1 MSLYA
6 YAESWRWS
14 ELKKYS
20 FISNLMFHYRN
31 LLRWEPR
38 LFWASVFV
46 VLPSLISTF
55 FKSILPATVVQ
66 GVEEHWDINIYIIIL
81 VGTILCMWLFSMVEG
96 GLKEYCENYDFV
108 YRMHYMEL
116 YADKKM
122 SLDYDVLEDSQTEEL
137 ANQAHIAVFQGRGI
151 QDSIM
156 VFMSFSINV
165 IGILFYG
172 FFLAKINIIL
182 IVIIILSEMI
192 VFMLLTYA
200 RKKEEAKWP
209 EMSCAVRK
217 MEYLTSNAGNIDTG
231 KDVRVFGLHKWLL
244 KKYDK
249 ALFDM
254 GKLSLSTQNG
264 HFLSSIVEVTL
275 AFIKNC
281 IMYVLL
287 LSHLYEGK
295 MGVSEFVFY
304 VAVIGN
310 YSFYLNGALRDLN
323 KFGLISQYFNQLR
336 LFLNIQSKWE
346 NNKGVGKESVDKLMR
361 TGIEIEFRNVTFAY
375 PGEEKPILK
384 KFSLVIKKGEKL
396 ALLGLNGAGKTTI
409 VKLLCG
415 FYQPQEGD
423 IFVNG
428 MNRNVFTREEYY
440 RLISVVFQDYT
451 FLPLSIDENIAG
463 CFEQDID
470 YRKIETC
477 IAKSG
482 FYDKYSNL
490 SSKGKTLLIRE
501 VNEEAVDI
509 SGGEKQKVLFARA
522 LYKNAPIMVLDE
534 PTAAL
539 DAIAESEQYLRLKD
553 VAEGKT
559 VLFISHRLSS
569 TTFCDRVVLVENGQI
584 IEEGTHDELMK
595 AEGKYHELYEMQRRY
610 YCERNEEEEG
620 MK

>member
-1 MSLYA
+1 MSLYVH
-6 YAESWRWS
+6 AESWRWS

-20 FISNLMFHYRN
+20 FISNLMFHYIN

-38 LFWASVFV
+38 LFWASVLV
-46 VLPSLISTF
+46 VLPSLIATF

-66 GVEEHWDINIYIIIL
+66 GVEEHWNINIYIIIL
-81 VGTILCMWLFSMVEG
+81 VGTILCMWLFSMIEG

-108 YRMHYMEL
+108 YRMHYMEI

-122 SLDYDVLEDSQTEEL
+122 SLDYDVLEDNQTEEL
-137 ANQAHIAVFQGRGI
+137 ANQAHVAVFQGRGI

-165 IGILFYG
+165 IGVLLYG
-172 FFLAKINIIL
+172 FFLAKINIVL
-182 IVIIILSEMI
+182 IVIVILSEMI

-200 RKKEEAKWP
+200 RKKEEANCSQ
-209 EMSCAVRK
+209 MSCAVRK

-244 KKYDK
+244 RKYDK

-254 GKLSLSTQNG
+254 EKLSLSTQNG
-264 HFLSSIVEVTL
+264 YFLSSIAEVTL
-275 AFIKNC
+275 TFIKNF

-287 LSHLYEGK
+287 LSYLYEGK
-295 MGVSEFVFY
+295 MEVSEFVFY

-310 YSFYLNGALRDLN
+310 YSFYLNGVIRNLN

-346 NNKGVGKESVDKLMR
+346 NNKGVGKECVEELLQN
-361 TGIEIEFRNVTFAY
+361 GIEIEFRNITFAY

-384 KFSLVIKKGEKL
+384 KFNLVIRRGEKL

-423 IFVNG
+423 ILVNG
-428 MNRNVFTREEYY
+428 MNRNVFSREEYY

-470 YRKIETC
+470 YHKIETC
-477 IAKSG
+477 LVKSG
-482 FYDKYSNL
+482 FHAKHSKL
-490 SSKGKTLLIRE
+490 SSKGKKLLVRE
-501 VNEEAVDI
+501 VNEEAIDI

-610 YCERNEEEEG
+610 YCERNEEEERR
-620 MK
+620 K

>member
-1 MSLYA
+1 MSQYA
-6 YAESWRWS
+6 YAESWRYS

-31 LLRWEPR
+31 LLKWEPR
-38 LFWASVFV
+38 LFWASVLV

-55 FKSILPATVVQ
+55 FKSILPAIVVQ
-66 GVEEHWDINIYIIIL
+66 GVEEHWDINIYIMIL
-81 VGTILCMWLFSMVEG
+81 LGTILCMWLFSMVEG

-182 IVIIILSEMI
+182 IVIVFLSEMI

-200 RKKEEAKWP
+200 RKREEAKWP

-244 KKYDK
+244 RKYDK

-264 HFLSSIVEVTL
+264 YFLSGIVEVTV

-281 IMYVLL
+281 IMYVMLL
-287 LSHLYEGK
+287 FYLYEGN

-304 VAVIGN
+304 IAVIGN

-323 KFGLISQYFNQLR
+323 KFGLISHYFNQLR
-336 LFLNIQSKWE
+336 LFLNIRSKWE
-346 NNKGVGKESVDKLMR
+346 NNKGVGKESVDELMR

-375 PGEEKPILK
+375 PGEEKTILK
-384 KFSLVIKKGEKL
+384 KFNLIIKKGEKL

-423 IFVNG
+423 IFING

-490 SSKGKTLLIRE
+490 SSNGKTLLIRE

-522 LYKNAPIMVLDE
+522 LYKDAPIMVLDE

-539 DAIAESEQYLRLKD
+539 DAIAESELYLRLKD

-584 IEEGTHDELMK
+584 IQEGTHDELMK
-595 AEGKYHELYEMQRRY
+595 AEGKYHELYEMQSRY

>member
-1 MSLYA
+1 M
-6 YAESWRWS
+6 
-14 ELKKYS
+14 
-20 FISNLMFHYRN
+20 
-31 LLRWEPR
+31 
-38 LFWASVFV
+38 
-46 VLPSLISTF
+46 
-55 FKSILPATVVQ
+55 
-66 GVEEHWDINIYIIIL
+66 
-81 VGTILCMWLFSMVEG
+81 
-96 GLKEYCENYDFV
+96 
-108 YRMHYMEL
+108 
-116 YADKKM
+116 
-122 SLDYDVLEDSQTEEL
+122 
-137 ANQAHIAVFQGRGI
+137 
-151 QDSIM
+151 
-156 VFMSFSINV
+156 
-165 IGILFYG
+165 
-172 FFLAKINIIL
+172 
-182 IVIIILSEMI
+182 
-192 VFMLLTYA
+192 
-200 RKKEEAKWP
+200 
-209 EMSCAVRK
+209 
-217 MEYLTSNAGNIDTG
+217 
-231 KDVRVFGLHKWLL
+231 
-244 KKYDK
+244 
-249 ALFDM
+249 
-254 GKLSLSTQNG
+254 
-264 HFLSSIVEVTL
+264 
-275 AFIKNC
+275 
-281 IMYVLL
+281 
-287 LSHLYEGK
+287 
-295 MGVSEFVFY
+295 
-304 VAVIGN
+304 
-310 YSFYLNGALRDLN
+310 
-323 KFGLISQYFNQLR
+323 
-336 LFLNIQSKWE
+336 
-346 NNKGVGKESVDKLMR
+346 
-361 TGIEIEFRNVTFAY
+361 
-375 PGEEKPILK
+375 
-384 KFSLVIKKGEKL
+384 
-396 ALLGLNGAGKTTI
+396 
-409 VKLLCG
+409 LCG

>member
-14 ELKKYS
+14 EMKKYC

-31 LLRWEPR
+31 LLKWEPR
-38 LFWASVFV
+38 LFWASILV
-46 VLPSLISTF
+46 VLPAVISTF
-55 FKSILPATVVQ
+55 FKSILPATVVR
-66 GVEEHWDINIYIIIL
+66 GVEEHWDINIYILIL
-81 VGTILCMWLFSMVEG
+81 VGTVLCMWIFSMVEG

-182 IVIIILSEMI
+182 IVIVILSEMI

-209 EMSCAVRK
+209 EMSCAIRK
-217 MEYLTSNAGNIDTG
+217 MEYLTSIVGNLDTG

-244 KKYDK
+244 RKYDK
-249 ALFDM
+249 ALFDT

-264 HFLSSIVEVTL
+264 YFLSSIVEVTL
-275 AFIKNC
+275 TFIKNC
-281 IMYVLL
+281 IMYGLL
-287 LSHLYEGK
+287 LVHLYEEK

-310 YSFYLNGALRDLN
+310 YSLYLNGGLRDLN

-375 PGEEKPILK
+375 PGEAKPILK

-415 FYQPQEGD
+415 FYQPQVGD

-470 YRKIETC
+470 YRKIKTC

-553 VAEGKT
+553 VAKGKT

-595 AEGKYHELYEMQRRY
+595 VKGKYHELYEMQRRY
-610 YCERNEEEEG
+610 YCERNEEEEA

>member
-1 MSLYA
+1 M
-6 YAESWRWS
+6 
-14 ELKKYS
+14 KKYR
-20 FISNLMFHYRN
+20 FMSNLMFHYRN

-38 LFWASVFV
+38 LFWASVLV
-46 VLPSLISTF
+46 VLPSLIATF
-55 FKSILPATVVQ
+55 FKSILPATVIQ
-66 GVEEHWDINIYIIIL
+66 GAEERWDVNTYIIIL
-81 VGTILCMWLFSMVEG
+81 VSTILCMWLFSMVEG

-116 YADKKM
+116 YAEKKM
-122 SLDYDVLEDSQTEEL
+122 SLDYDVLEDGQTEEL
-137 ANQAHIAVFQGRGI
+137 ANQAHVAVFQGRGI

-156 VFMSFSINV
+156 AFMSFSINV

-172 FFLAKINIIL
+172 FLLAKINIIL
-182 IVIIILSEMI
+182 IDIVVLSEMI
-192 VFMLLTYA
+192 VFVMLTYA
-200 RKKEEAKWP
+200 RKKEESKWP
-209 EMSCAVRK
+209 EMSCEVRK

-231 KDVRVFGLHKWLL
+231 KDIRVFGLHKWLL

-254 GKLSLSTQNG
+254 EKLSLSTQNG
-264 HFLSSIVEVTL
+264 YFLSSIVEVTL
-275 AFIKNC
+275 TFIKNF

-295 MGVSEFVFY
+295 IGASEFVFY

-310 YSFYLNGALRDLN
+310 YSFYLNGVLRDLN
-323 KFGLISQYFNQLR
+323 KFGLISHYFNQLR

-346 NNKGVGKESVDKLMR
+346 NNEGVGEENVDKLMHD
-361 TGIEIEFRNVTFAY
+361 GIEIEFRNVTFAY
-375 PGEEKPILK
+375 PNEEKPILK

-451 FLPLSIDENIAG
+451 FLPLTIDENIAG

-470 YRKIETC
+470 YRKIKTC

-490 SSKGKTLLIRE
+490 CSKGKTLLVRE

-620 MK
+620 M